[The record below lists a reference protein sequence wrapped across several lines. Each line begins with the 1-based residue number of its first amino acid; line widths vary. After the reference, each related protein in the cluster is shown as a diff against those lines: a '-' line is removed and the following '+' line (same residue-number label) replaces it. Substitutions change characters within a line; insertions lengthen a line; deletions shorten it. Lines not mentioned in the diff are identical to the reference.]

1 MGKRSLCLI
10 GVVIVVVFLAAGGE
24 ARNVRVKRQATDE
37 RRTKK
42 LMVDGFM
49 VSSKKKVK
57 DGIEKNILYEV
68 ESVSIE
74 QNLRAFSC
82 TIRDVPSARRPGFG

>member
-1 MGKRSLCLI
+1 MEKRSLGLI

-24 ARNVRVKRQATDE
+24 ARNVRLKRQATDE

-49 VSSKKKVK
+49 VSTKKKVR
-57 DGIEKNILYEV
+57 DGIEQNILYKV

-82 TIRDVPSARRPGFG
+82 TIRGDASARRPGNS

>member
-1 MGKRSLCLI
+1 MEKRSLGLI
-10 GVVIVVVFLAAGGE
+10 GLVIVVVFLAAGGE

-49 VSSKKKVK
+49 VSTKKKVR
-57 DGIEKNILYEV
+57 DGIEQNALYEV

-74 QNLRAFSC
+74 QNRLAFSC
-82 TIRDVPSARRPGFG
+82 SIRGVPSARRPGNC